1 MKEFDFYGEKIVISD
16 GWENYIRLR
25 QEMEKIA
32 GQLKE
37 EFIQRYKN
45 EYRSIDQVVANV
57 FNVGEEYIVRA
68 ASWCIELMGLSLI
81 HI

>member
-45 EYRSIDQVVANV
+45 EYK
-57 FNVGEEYIVRA
+57 Y
-68 ASWCIELMGLSLI
+68 
-81 HI
+81 